1 MIDRQHLRIVRA
13 IDAEGTMTEAA
24 KSLFLT
30 QSALSHAMK
39 KLEAHFDVPLWK
51 KDGRKLTLTQA
62 GQSVLGLAHRVL
74 PQFEHT
80 EAQLRRFADGKQG
93 ILRIGMECYPCFEWL
108 LKVVAPFLKAFPD
121 VDVDVRRA
129 FSFGGLQ
136 ALHGYDIDILLTP
149 DPLSLDT
156 ITYTPVFEYEQVLV
170 MDEHHPLAEKPY
182 IAPQDL
188 SNETLITYPVELSR
202 LDVFTHFLTPANCT
216 LHLHFALC
224 TLHLTPA
231 TCTLHLHVALCTMHA
246 TPANIPP
253 PSPFTLPVGRDKTIE
268 TTEII
273 LQMVAAG
280 RGVTALPKWLIDESK
295 ESDLLTCRSLGEQ
308 GVSKTL
314 YLGHRKAQDVLGFV
328 DDFIAL
334 SQTHKP

>member
-39 KLEAHFDVPLWK
+39 KLEAHFEVPLWK
-51 KDGRKLTLTQA
+51 KEGRRLTLTQA

-80 EAQLRRFADGKQG
+80 EARLRRVADGKQG

-156 ITYTPVFEYEQVLV
+156 IAYTPVFEYEQVLV
-170 MDEHHPLAEKPY
+170 MDKHHPLADKPF
-182 IAPQDL
+182 IKPQDL

-202 LDVFTHFLTPANCT
+202 LDIFTHFLTPANCT
-216 LHLHFALC
+216 VRQH
-224 TLHLTPA
+224 
-231 TCTLHLHVALCTMHA
+231 
-246 TPANIPP
+246 
-253 PSPFTLPVGRDKTIE
+253 KTIE

-295 ESDLLTCRSLGEQ
+295 ERDLLTYRSLGEV

-334 SQTHKP
+334 SQAHKP

>member
-51 KDGRKLTLTQA
+51 KDGRRLTLTQA

-149 DPLSLDT
+149 DPLSLET

-216 LHLHFALC
+216 VRQH
-224 TLHLTPA
+224 
-231 TCTLHLHVALCTMHA
+231 
-246 TPANIPP
+246 
-253 PSPFTLPVGRDKTIE
+253 KTIE

-334 SQTHKP
+334 SQMHKP

>member
-39 KLEAHFDVPLWK
+39 KLEAHFEVPLWK
-51 KDGRKLTLTQA
+51 KEGRRLTLTQA

-136 ALHGYDIDILLTP
+136 ALHGYYIDILLTP

-156 ITYTPVFEYEQVLV
+156 IAYTPVFEYEQVLA
-170 MDEHHPLAEKPY
+170 MDKHHPLADKPF
-182 IAPQDL
+182 IKPQDL

-202 LDVFTHFLTPANCT
+202 LDIFTHFLTPANCT
-216 LHLHFALC
+216 VRQH
-224 TLHLTPA
+224 
-231 TCTLHLHVALCTMHA
+231 
-246 TPANIPP
+246 
-253 PSPFTLPVGRDKTIE
+253 KTIE

-295 ESDLLTCRSLGEQ
+295 ERDLLTYRSLGEV

-334 SQTHKP
+334 SQAHKP

>member
-1 MIDRQHLRIVRA
+1 MRA

-39 KLEAHFDVPLWK
+39 KLEAHFEVPLWK
-51 KDGRKLTLTQA
+51 KEGRRLTLTQA

-156 ITYTPVFEYEQVLV
+156 IAYTPVFEYEQVLV
-170 MDEHHPLAEKPY
+170 MDKHHPLADKPF
-182 IAPQDL
+182 IKPQDL

-202 LDVFTHFLTPANCT
+202 LDIFTHFLTPANCT
-216 LHLHFALC
+216 VRQH
-224 TLHLTPA
+224 
-231 TCTLHLHVALCTMHA
+231 
-246 TPANIPP
+246 
-253 PSPFTLPVGRDKTIE
+253 KTIE

-295 ESDLLTCRSLGEQ
+295 ERDLLTYRSLGEV

-334 SQTHKP
+334 SQAHKP

>member
-51 KDGRKLTLTQA
+51 KDGRRLTLTQA

-149 DPLSLDT
+149 DPLSLET

-170 MDEHHPLAEKPY
+170 MDKHHPLAEKPFVT
-182 IAPQDL
+182 PNDL

-216 LHLHFALC
+216 VRQH
-224 TLHLTPA
+224 
-231 TCTLHLHVALCTMHA
+231 
-246 TPANIPP
+246 
-253 PSPFTLPVGRDKTIE
+253 KTIE

>member
-1 MIDRQHLRIVRA
+1 
-13 IDAEGTMTEAA
+13 MTEAA

-39 KLEAHFDVPLWK
+39 KLEAHFNVPLWN
-51 KDGRKLTLTQA
+51 KDGRRLTLTQA

-156 ITYTPVFEYEQVLV
+156 IIYTPVFEYEQVLV
-170 MDEHHPLAEKPY
+170 MNKHHPLVEKPF
-182 IAPQDL
+182 ITPKDL

-216 LHLHFALC
+216 VRQH
-224 TLHLTPA
+224 
-231 TCTLHLHVALCTMHA
+231 
-246 TPANIPP
+246 
-253 PSPFTLPVGRDKTIE
+253 KTIE

-295 ESDLLTCRSLGEQ
+295 ESELLACRSLGEQ

-314 YLGHRKAQDVLGFV
+314 YSGHRKAQDVLGFV

>member
-51 KDGRKLTLTQA
+51 KDGRRLTLTQA

-170 MDEHHPLAEKPY
+170 MDKHHSLAEKPF

-216 LHLHFALC
+216 VRQH
-224 TLHLTPA
+224 
-231 TCTLHLHVALCTMHA
+231 
-246 TPANIPP
+246 
-253 PSPFTLPVGRDKTIE
+253 KTIE

>member
-30 QSALSHAMK
+30 QAALSHAMK
-39 KLEAHFDVPLWK
+39 KLEAHFEVPLWK
-51 KDGRKLTLTQA
+51 KEGRRLTLTQA

-156 ITYTPVFEYEQVLV
+156 IAYTPVFEYEQVLV
-170 MDEHHPLAEKPY
+170 MDKHHPLADKPF
-182 IAPQDL
+182 IKPQDL

-202 LDVFTHFLTPANCT
+202 LDIFTHFLTPANCT
-216 LHLHFALC
+216 VRQH
-224 TLHLTPA
+224 
-231 TCTLHLHVALCTMHA
+231 
-246 TPANIPP
+246 
-253 PSPFTLPVGRDKTIE
+253 KTIE

-295 ESDLLTCRSLGEQ
+295 ERDRLTFRSLGEV

-334 SQTHKP
+334 SQAHKP

>member
-39 KLEAHFDVPLWK
+39 KLEAHFEVPLWK
-51 KDGRKLTLTQA
+51 KEGRRLTLTQA
-62 GQSVLGLAHRVL
+62 GESVLGLAHRVL

-170 MDEHHPLAEKPY
+170 MGKNHPLVEKSIVTPK
-182 IAPQDL
+182 DL

-216 LHLHFALC
+216 VKQH
-224 TLHLTPA
+224 
-231 TCTLHLHVALCTMHA
+231 
-246 TPANIPP
+246 
-253 PSPFTLPVGRDKTIE
+253 KTIE

-280 RGVTALPKWLIDESK
+280 RGITALPKWLIDESK
-295 ESDLLTCRSLGEQ
+295 ERELLEYRSLGEQ

-314 YLGHRKAQDVLGFV
+314 YLGHRKALDALGFV

-334 SQTHKP
+334 AQTHTP

>member
-1 MIDRQHLRIVRA
+1 
-13 IDAEGTMTEAA
+13 MTEAA

-39 KLEAHFDVPLWK
+39 KLEAHFEVPLWK
-51 KDGRKLTLTQA
+51 KEGRRLTLTQA
-62 GQSVLGLAHRVL
+62 GESVLGLAHRVL

-170 MDEHHPLAEKPY
+170 MGKNHPLVEKSIVTPK
-182 IAPQDL
+182 DL

-216 LHLHFALC
+216 VKQH
-224 TLHLTPA
+224 
-231 TCTLHLHVALCTMHA
+231 
-246 TPANIPP
+246 
-253 PSPFTLPVGRDKTIE
+253 KTIE

-280 RGVTALPKWLIDESK
+280 RGITALPKWLIDESK
-295 ESDLLTCRSLGEQ
+295 ERELLEYRSLGEQ

-314 YLGHRKAQDVLGFV
+314 YLGHRKALDALGFV

-334 SQTHKP
+334 AQTHTP

>member
-39 KLEAHFDVPLWK
+39 KLEAHFEVPLWK
-51 KDGRKLTLTQA
+51 KEGRRLTLTQA
-62 GQSVLGLAHRVL
+62 GQNVLGLAHRVL

-156 ITYTPVFEYEQVLV
+156 IAYTPVFEYEQVLV
-170 MDEHHPLAEKPY
+170 MDKHHPLADKPF
-182 IAPQDL
+182 IKPQDL

-202 LDVFTHFLTPANCT
+202 LDIFTHFLTPANCT
-216 LHLHFALC
+216 VRQH
-224 TLHLTPA
+224 
-231 TCTLHLHVALCTMHA
+231 
-246 TPANIPP
+246 
-253 PSPFTLPVGRDKTIE
+253 KTIE

-295 ESDLLTCRSLGEQ
+295 ERDLLTYRSLGEV

-334 SQTHKP
+334 SQAHKP

>member
-39 KLEAHFDVPLWK
+39 KLEAHFEVPLWK
-51 KDGRKLTLTQA
+51 KEGRRLTLTQA

-156 ITYTPVFEYEQVLV
+156 IAYTPVFEYEQVLV
-170 MDEHHPLAEKPY
+170 MDKHHPLADKPF
-182 IAPQDL
+182 IKPQDL

-202 LDVFTHFLTPANCT
+202 LDIFTHFLTPANCT
-216 LHLHFALC
+216 VRQH
-224 TLHLTPA
+224 
-231 TCTLHLHVALCTMHA
+231 
-246 TPANIPP
+246 
-253 PSPFTLPVGRDKTIE
+253 KTIE

-295 ESDLLTCRSLGEQ
+295 ERDLLTYHSLGEV

-334 SQTHKP
+334 SQAHKP

>member
-1 MIDRQHLRIVRA
+1 
-13 IDAEGTMTEAA
+13 MTEAA

-51 KDGRKLTLTQA
+51 KDGRRLTLTQA

-156 ITYTPVFEYEQVLV
+156 ITYAPVFEYEQVLV
-170 MDEHHPLAEKPY
+170 MDKHHPLAKKSF
-182 IAPQDL
+182 ITPQDL
-188 SNETLITYPVELSR
+188 SSETLITYPVELSR

-216 LHLHFALC
+216 VKQH
-224 TLHLTPA
+224 
-231 TCTLHLHVALCTMHA
+231 
-246 TPANIPP
+246 
-253 PSPFTLPVGRDKTIE
+253 KTIE

-295 ESDLLTCRSLGEQ
+295 ESDLLACRSLGEQ

-328 DDFIAL
+328 EDLLLFRKGISLNLIPDIFLLMA
-334 SQTHKP
+334 

>member
-1 MIDRQHLRIVRA
+1 
-13 IDAEGTMTEAA
+13 MTEAA

-51 KDGRKLTLTQA
+51 KDGRRLTLTQA

-170 MDEHHPLAEKPY
+170 MDKYHPLAKKPF
-182 IAPQDL
+182 ITPQDL
-188 SNETLITYPVELSR
+188 SSETLITYPVELSR

-216 LHLHFALC
+216 VKQH
-224 TLHLTPA
+224 
-231 TCTLHLHVALCTMHA
+231 
-246 TPANIPP
+246 
-253 PSPFTLPVGRDKTIE
+253 KTIE

-295 ESDLLTCRSLGEQ
+295 ESDLLACRSLGEQ

-334 SQTHKP
+334 SQSHKP

>member
-51 KDGRKLTLTQA
+51 KDGRRLTLTQA

-149 DPLSLDT
+149 DPLSLET

-170 MDEHHPLAEKPY
+170 MDKHHPLAEKPFVT
-182 IAPQDL
+182 PKDL

-216 LHLHFALC
+216 VRQH
-224 TLHLTPA
+224 
-231 TCTLHLHVALCTMHA
+231 
-246 TPANIPP
+246 
-253 PSPFTLPVGRDKTIE
+253 KTIE

-280 RGVTALPKWLIDESK
+280 RGVTALPKFHCPFANAQAIGFTNFISEIYVKLGNKIIRLPTMLASENALIK
-295 ESDLLTCRSLGEQ
+295 GYR
-308 GVSKTL
+308 
-314 YLGHRKAQDVLGFV
+314 
-328 DDFIAL
+328 AL
-334 SQTHKP
+334 CAVNGMNGAKF

>member
-51 KDGRKLTLTQA
+51 KDGRRLTLTQA

-216 LHLHFALC
+216 VRQH
-224 TLHLTPA
+224 
-231 TCTLHLHVALCTMHA
+231 
-246 TPANIPP
+246 
-253 PSPFTLPVGRDKTIE
+253 KTIE

-334 SQTHKP
+334 SQMHKP

>member
-1 MIDRQHLRIVRA
+1 
-13 IDAEGTMTEAA
+13 MTEAA

-39 KLEAHFDVPLWK
+39 KLEAHFEVPLWK
-51 KDGRKLTLTQA
+51 KEGRRLTLTQA

-156 ITYTPVFEYEQVLV
+156 IAYTPVFEYEQVLV
-170 MDEHHPLAEKPY
+170 MDKHHPLADKPF
-182 IAPQDL
+182 IKPQDL
-188 SNETLITYPVELSR
+188 SNERLITYPVELSR
-202 LDVFTHFLTPANCT
+202 LDIFTHFLTPANCT
-216 LHLHFALC
+216 VRQH
-224 TLHLTPA
+224 
-231 TCTLHLHVALCTMHA
+231 
-246 TPANIPP
+246 
-253 PSPFTLPVGRDKTIE
+253 KTIE

-295 ESDLLTCRSLGEQ
+295 ERDLLTYRSLGEV

-334 SQTHKP
+334 SQAHKP

>member
-1 MIDRQHLRIVRA
+1 
-13 IDAEGTMTEAA
+13 MTEAA

-39 KLEAHFDVPLWK
+39 KLEAHFEVPLWK
-51 KDGRKLTLTQA
+51 KEGRRLTLTQA

-156 ITYTPVFEYEQVLV
+156 IAYTPVFEYEQVLV
-170 MDEHHPLAEKPY
+170 MDKHHPLADKPF
-182 IAPQDL
+182 IKPQDL

-202 LDVFTHFLTPANCT
+202 LDIFTHFLTPANCT
-216 LHLHFALC
+216 VRQH
-224 TLHLTPA
+224 
-231 TCTLHLHVALCTMHA
+231 
-246 TPANIPP
+246 
-253 PSPFTLPVGRDKTIE
+253 KTIE

-295 ESDLLTCRSLGEQ
+295 ERELLTYRSLGEV

-334 SQTHKP
+334 SQAHKP

>member
-39 KLEAHFDVPLWK
+39 KLEAHFEVPLWK
-51 KDGRKLTLTQA
+51 KEGRRLTLTQA

-156 ITYTPVFEYEQVLV
+156 IAYTPVFEYEQVLA
-170 MDEHHPLAEKPY
+170 MDKHHPLADKPF
-182 IAPQDL
+182 IKPQDL

-202 LDVFTHFLTPANCT
+202 LDIFTHFLTPANCT
-216 LHLHFALC
+216 VRQH
-224 TLHLTPA
+224 
-231 TCTLHLHVALCTMHA
+231 
-246 TPANIPP
+246 
-253 PSPFTLPVGRDKTIE
+253 KTIE

-295 ESDLLTCRSLGEQ
+295 ERYLLTYRSLGEV

-334 SQTHKP
+334 SQAHKP

>member
-1 MIDRQHLRIVRA
+1 MIDRQHLKIVRA

-51 KDGRKLTLTQA
+51 KDGRRLSLTQA

-170 MDEHHPLAEKPY
+170 MDKHHPLTEKPY

-216 LHLHFALC
+216 VKQH
-224 TLHLTPA
+224 
-231 TCTLHLHVALCTMHA
+231 
-246 TPANIPP
+246 
-253 PSPFTLPVGRDKTIE
+253 KTIE

-280 RGVTALPKWLIDESK
+280 RGITALPKWLVEEAK
-295 ESDLLTCRSLGEQ
+295 ESELLACRSLGEK

-334 SQTHKP
+334 SKVHTP

>member
-39 KLEAHFDVPLWK
+39 KLEAHFEVPLWK
-51 KDGRKLTLTQA
+51 KEGRRLTLTQA
-62 GQSVLGLAHRVL
+62 GQSVLSLAHRVL

-156 ITYTPVFEYEQVLV
+156 IAYTPVFEYEQVLV
-170 MDEHHPLAEKPY
+170 MDKHHPLADKPF
-182 IAPQDL
+182 IKPQDL

-202 LDVFTHFLTPANCT
+202 LDILTHFLTPANCT
-216 LHLHFALC
+216 VRQH
-224 TLHLTPA
+224 
-231 TCTLHLHVALCTMHA
+231 
-246 TPANIPP
+246 
-253 PSPFTLPVGRDKTIE
+253 KTIE

-295 ESDLLTCRSLGEQ
+295 ERDLLTYRSLGEV

-334 SQTHKP
+334 SQAHKP

>member
-39 KLEAHFDVPLWK
+39 KLEAHFEVPLWK
-51 KDGRKLTLTQA
+51 KEGRRLTLTQA
-62 GQSVLGLAHRVL
+62 GQNVLGLAHRVL

-156 ITYTPVFEYEQVLV
+156 IAYTPVFEYEQVLV
-170 MDEHHPLAEKPY
+170 MDKHHPLADKPF
-182 IAPQDL
+182 IKPQDL

-202 LDVFTHFLTPANCT
+202 LDIFTHFLTPANCT
-216 LHLHFALC
+216 VRQH
-224 TLHLTPA
+224 
-231 TCTLHLHVALCTMHA
+231 
-246 TPANIPP
+246 
-253 PSPFTLPVGRDKTIE
+253 KTIE

-295 ESDLLTCRSLGEQ
+295 ERELLTYRSLGEV

-334 SQTHKP
+334 SQAHKP

>member
-39 KLEAHFDVPLWK
+39 KLEAHFEVPLWK
-51 KDGRKLTLTQA
+51 KEGRRLTLTQA

-156 ITYTPVFEYEQVLV
+156 IAYTPVFEYEQVLV
-170 MDEHHPLAEKPY
+170 MDKHHPLADKPF
-182 IAPQDL
+182 IKPQDL

-202 LDVFTHFLTPANCT
+202 LDIFTHFLTPANCT
-216 LHLHFALC
+216 VRQH
-224 TLHLTPA
+224 
-231 TCTLHLHVALCTMHA
+231 
-246 TPANIPP
+246 
-253 PSPFTLPVGRDKTIE
+253 KTIE

-295 ESDLLTCRSLGEQ
+295 ERDLLTYRSLGEV

-334 SQTHKP
+334 SQAHKP

>member
-51 KDGRKLTLTQA
+51 KDGRRLTLTQA
-62 GQSVLGLAHRVL
+62 GQGVLGLAHRVL

-149 DPLSLDT
+149 DPLSLET

-170 MDEHHPLAEKPY
+170 MDKHNPLAEKPFVT
-182 IAPQDL
+182 PKDL

-216 LHLHFALC
+216 VRQH
-224 TLHLTPA
+224 
-231 TCTLHLHVALCTMHA
+231 
-246 TPANIPP
+246 
-253 PSPFTLPVGRDKTIE
+253 KTIE

>member
-1 MIDRQHLRIVRA
+1 
-13 IDAEGTMTEAA
+13 MTEAA

-39 KLEAHFDVPLWK
+39 KLEAHFNVPLWN
-51 KDGRKLTLTQA
+51 KDGRRLTLTQA

-156 ITYTPVFEYEQVLV
+156 IIYTPVFEYEQVLV
-170 MDEHHPLAEKPY
+170 MDQHHPLVEKPF
-182 IAPQDL
+182 ITPKDL

-216 LHLHFALC
+216 VKQH
-224 TLHLTPA
+224 
-231 TCTLHLHVALCTMHA
+231 
-246 TPANIPP
+246 
-253 PSPFTLPVGRDKTIE
+253 KTIE

-295 ESDLLTCRSLGEQ
+295 ESELLACRSLGEQ
-308 GVSKTL
+308 GVTKTL

-328 DDFIAL
+328 DDFIEL
-334 SQTHKP
+334 SQTHKPR

>member
-51 KDGRKLTLTQA
+51 KDGRRLTLTQA

-170 MDEHHPLAEKPY
+170 MDEHHPLAEKPFVT
-182 IAPQDL
+182 PKDL

-216 LHLHFALC
+216 VRQH
-224 TLHLTPA
+224 
-231 TCTLHLHVALCTMHA
+231 
-246 TPANIPP
+246 
-253 PSPFTLPVGRDKTIE
+253 KTIE

>member
-1 MIDRQHLRIVRA
+1 
-13 IDAEGTMTEAA
+13 MTEAA

-51 KDGRKLTLTQA
+51 KDGRRLTLTQA

-170 MDEHHPLAEKPY
+170 MDKYHPLAKKPF
-182 IAPQDL
+182 ITPQDL
-188 SNETLITYPVELSR
+188 SSETLITYPVELSR

-216 LHLHFALC
+216 VKQH
-224 TLHLTPA
+224 
-231 TCTLHLHVALCTMHA
+231 
-246 TPANIPP
+246 
-253 PSPFTLPVGRDKTIE
+253 KTIE

-295 ESDLLTCRSLGEQ
+295 ESDLLACRSLGEQ

-334 SQTHKP
+334 SQRHKP

>member
-39 KLEAHFDVPLWK
+39 KLEAHFEVPLWK
-51 KDGRKLTLTQA
+51 KEGRRLTLTQA

-156 ITYTPVFEYEQVLV
+156 IAYTPVFEYEQVLV
-170 MDEHHPLAEKPY
+170 MDKHHPLADKPF
-182 IAPQDL
+182 IKPQDL

-202 LDVFTHFLTPANCT
+202 LDIFTHFLTPANCT
-216 LHLHFALC
+216 VRQH
-224 TLHLTPA
+224 
-231 TCTLHLHVALCTMHA
+231 
-246 TPANIPP
+246 
-253 PSPFTLPVGRDKTIE
+253 KTIE

-280 RGVTALPKWLIDESK
+280 RGVTALPKWLIDESQ
-295 ESDLLTCRSLGEQ
+295 ERDLLTYRSLGEV

-334 SQTHKP
+334 SQAHKP

>member
-1 MIDRQHLRIVRA
+1 MVNRA
-13 IDAEGTMTEAA
+13 Y
-24 KSLFLT
+24 
-30 QSALSHAMK
+30 
-39 KLEAHFDVPLWK
+39 
-51 KDGRKLTLTQA
+51 
-62 GQSVLGLAHRVL
+62 
-74 PQFEHT
+74 
-80 EAQLRRFADGKQG
+80 
-93 ILRIGMECYPCFEWL
+93 LRIGMECYPCFEWL

-149 DPLSLDT
+149 DPLSLET

-170 MDEHHPLAEKPY
+170 MDKHHPLAEKPFVT
-182 IAPQDL
+182 PKDL

-216 LHLHFALC
+216 VRQH
-224 TLHLTPA
+224 
-231 TCTLHLHVALCTMHA
+231 
-246 TPANIPP
+246 
-253 PSPFTLPVGRDKTIE
+253 KTIE

>member
-39 KLEAHFDVPLWK
+39 KLEAHFEVPLWK
-51 KDGRKLTLTQA
+51 KEGRRLTLTQA

-156 ITYTPVFEYEQVLV
+156 IAYTPVFEYEQVLV
-170 MDEHHPLAEKPY
+170 MDKHHPLADKPF
-182 IAPQDL
+182 IKPQDL

-202 LDVFTHFLTPANCT
+202 LDIFTHFLTPANCT
-216 LHLHFALC
+216 VRQH
-224 TLHLTPA
+224 
-231 TCTLHLHVALCTMHA
+231 
-246 TPANIPP
+246 
-253 PSPFTLPVGRDKTIE
+253 KTIE

-295 ESDLLTCRSLGEQ
+295 ERDLLTYRSLGKV

-334 SQTHKP
+334 SQAHKP

>member
-149 DPLSLDT
+149 DPLSLET

-216 LHLHFALC
+216 VRQH
-224 TLHLTPA
+224 
-231 TCTLHLHVALCTMHA
+231 
-246 TPANIPP
+246 
-253 PSPFTLPVGRDKTIE
+253 KTIE

>member
-51 KDGRKLTLTQA
+51 KDGRRLTLTQA

-149 DPLSLDT
+149 DPLSLET

-216 LHLHFALC
+216 VRQH
-224 TLHLTPA
+224 
-231 TCTLHLHVALCTMHA
+231 
-246 TPANIPP
+246 
-253 PSPFTLPVGRDKTIE
+253 KTIE

>member
-1 MIDRQHLRIVRA
+1 
-13 IDAEGTMTEAA
+13 MTEAA

-51 KDGRKLTLTQA
+51 KDGRRLTLTQA

-170 MDEHHPLAEKPY
+170 MDKHHPLAKKSF
-182 IAPQDL
+182 ITPQDL
-188 SNETLITYPVELSR
+188 SSETLITYPVELSR

-216 LHLHFALC
+216 VKQH
-224 TLHLTPA
+224 
-231 TCTLHLHVALCTMHA
+231 
-246 TPANIPP
+246 
-253 PSPFTLPVGRDKTIE
+253 KTIE

-295 ESDLLTCRSLGEQ
+295 ESDLLACRSLGEQ

-334 SQTHKP
+334 SQSHKP

>member
-51 KDGRKLTLTQA
+51 KDGRRLTLTQA

-156 ITYTPVFEYEQVLV
+156 ITYAPVFEYEQVLV
-170 MDEHHPLAEKPY
+170 MDKHHPLAKKSF
-182 IAPQDL
+182 ITPQDL
-188 SNETLITYPVELSR
+188 SSETLITYPVELSR

-216 LHLHFALC
+216 VKQH
-224 TLHLTPA
+224 
-231 TCTLHLHVALCTMHA
+231 
-246 TPANIPP
+246 
-253 PSPFTLPVGRDKTIE
+253 KTIE

-295 ESDLLTCRSLGEQ
+295 ESDLLACRSLGEQ

-334 SQTHKP
+334 SQRHKP

>member
-1 MIDRQHLRIVRA
+1 
-13 IDAEGTMTEAA
+13 MTEAA

-39 KLEAHFDVPLWK
+39 KIEAHFNVPLWN
-51 KDGRKLTLTQA
+51 KDGRRLTLTQA

-136 ALHGYDIDILLTP
+136 DILLTP

-170 MDEHHPLAEKPY
+170 MDKHHSLAEKPFVT
-182 IAPQDL
+182 PKDL

-216 LHLHFALC
+216 VRQH
-224 TLHLTPA
+224 
-231 TCTLHLHVALCTMHA
+231 
-246 TPANIPP
+246 
-253 PSPFTLPVGRDKTIE
+253 KTIE

-295 ESDLLTCRSLGEQ
+295 ESELLACRSLGKQ

-328 DDFIAL
+328 DDFIEL
-334 SQTHKP
+334 SQTHKPR